1 MKNDFLVE
9 LGTEE
14 LPPTALSTLSKA
26 FTQGISSKLQQLG
39 LNYTELKAY
48 AAPRRLAVLVTQ
60 LDSQTPIKDVT
71 VWGPPAKMA
80 LDQEGQPSKAAV
92 AFAKKNGVE
101 VADLLTENDGKQD
114 KLVCHIKTG
123 GEQAADQLG
132 DIVSQS
138 IAALPI
144 AKRMRWGT
152 RRDEF
157 VRPVKWLL
165 MLFGND
171 VIDYEIF
178 GVSAGR
184 ETRGHRFHYNNTLTI
199 EHPAEYCD
207 KLKAVGHVMVDFE
220 LRKDTIRQ
228 QVIAE
233 ASNVGGQAILDDD
246 LLDEV
251 TGLVEWPVA
260 LTGKFEQRFLEV
272 PSEALIYSMKEHQKY
287 FPVEDA
293 KGQLLPYFITI
304 CNIVSKDPAQVISGN
319 EKVIRP
325 RLADAAFF
333 FETDKKTSLDD
344 FRDRLKSVVFQAQ
357 LGSIYDKTQRVRNLA
372 QMIANLIGADI
383 GKAQRAA
390 ELCKSDLVTN
400 MVGEFDKMQG
410 IAGYYYAIHAGED
423 KDVALALNEHY
434 LPKFSGDK
442 LPSSETGTV
451 IALADRLDT
460 LTGIFGIGQKPTGS
474 KDPFGLR
481 RSSLAVLRLLVEN
494 NIALDLKNLLKLA
507 VINHGD
513 NLKDADTTVST
524 AFEYMVERFRS
535 WYEEE
540 NISAEVFLSVSAK
553 NLTVPMDINQ
563 RVHAVNEFT
572 KLDSAAALAAANKR
586 VSNILAKLEHE
597 PGSEV
602 DSQLLQEPAEIALA
616 EAVQAKAEKVRP
628 LFEQAN
634 YTEVLASL
642 SELRDPV
649 DTFFADVMVMAD
661 DEALRN
667 NRLALLNNLRGLFL
681 QVADISLLVP
691 AK

>member
-26 FTQGISSKLQQLG
+26 FADGIAQRLQALG
-39 LNYTELKAY
+39 LSYRELKAY
-48 AAPRRLAVLVTQ
+48 AAPRRLAVLVSE
-60 LDSQTPIKDVT
+60 LDQQTPVQDVT

-80 LDQEGQPSKAAV
+80 LDKDGQPSKAAL
-92 AFAKKNGVE
+92 AFAKKNGVDVTE
-101 VADLLTENDGKQD
+101 LATENDGKQD
-114 KLVCHIKTG
+114 KLVCRTKSG
-123 GEQAADQLG
+123 GEQAADKLG
-132 DIVSQS
+132 DIITESL
-138 IAALPI
+138 AALPI

-157 VRPVKWLL
+157 VRPVQWLL
-165 MLFGND
+165 MLFGKD
-171 VIDYEIF
+171 VIEHQIF
-178 GVSAGR
+178 GVKSGR
-184 ETRGHRFHYNNTLTI
+184 NTRGHRFHYDNNFAI
-199 EHPAEYCD
+199 ESPSDYCQQ
-207 KLKAVGHVMVDFE
+207 LETVGHVMADFQ
-220 LRKDTIRQ
+220 LRKDSIRK

-233 ASNVGGQAILDDD
+233 AANVGGQAMLDDA

-251 TGLVEWPVA
+251 TALVEWPVA

-272 PSEALIYSMKEHQKY
+272 PSEALVYSMKEHQKY
-287 FPVEDA
+287 FPVEDSN
-293 KGQLLPYFITI
+293 GQLMPYFITI

-344 FRDRLKSVVFQAQ
+344 FRERLKTIVFQAQ

-390 ELCKSDLVTN
+390 EICKSDLVTD

-410 IAGYYYAIHAGED
+410 IAGYYYAINAGED
-423 KDVALALNEHY
+423 EEVALALNEHY

-442 LPSSETGTV
+442 LPTTATGTI

-460 LTGIFGIGQKPTGS
+460 LAGIFGIGQKPTGS

-481 RSSLAVLRLLVEN
+481 RSSLAVLRLLVEKN
-494 NIALDLKNLLKLA
+494 LSLDLKNLLKLA
-507 VINHGD
+507 VVNHGN
-513 NLKDADTTVST
+513 NLKNSDSTVET
-524 AFEYMVERFRS
+524 AFDYMIERFRS

-540 NISAEVFLSVSAK
+540 KISAEVFLSVSAK
-553 NLTVPMDINQ
+553 NLSVPMDINQ
-563 RVHAVNEFT
+563 RVHAVNAFS
-572 KLDSAAALAAANKR
+572 KLDSSSALAAANKR
-586 VSNILAKLEHE
+586 VSNILAKLDDE
-597 PGSEV
+597 PGKEI
-602 DSQLLQEPAEIALA
+602 DQQLLQEPAEKALA
-616 EAVQAKAEKVRP
+616 QAVQDKALEVKP

-634 YTEVLASL
+634 YTEALASL
-642 SELRDPV
+642 SELRDAV

-667 NRLALLNNLRGLFL
+667 NRLALLNQLRGLFL